1 MSFGNCK
8 ELRKAYRYSQLKTHY
23 NTYIYYTEAGHRGE
37 LTIKAVISDNWH
49 DTNLH
54 LNMSST
60 VDGEIT
66 AIMKPIT
73 LPICQHDN
81 SYQGEQV
88 LAVFQGC
95 SRDVKFLDV
104 LQAAKLGIMCNFD
117 CIVVTCSSLKW
128 ATAIEAELRVLQ
140 ARNII
145 SESVK
150 ILTVEDPASNIGSG
164 AATLNALLV
173 VTEFLSA
180 HNGFTVMSPDVLDKS
195 RILILHHSREYAL
208 EPCGKAF
215 MSIPEIHAAS
225 TDQITG
231 RSSNLENLLNIVS
244 QMLENGPPGVWV
256 CSTDM
261 ILTCTDVAV
270 NWHSVKDCLLICS
283 ASDPDYA
290 TNHGAVRVNSDGVVS
305 NILYCGALE
314 ALHNY
319 TRPDGTVLVVS
330 GLVFFSAELA
340 ESLLA
345 LHSMSPLDCCT
356 YMGVDSGAE
365 PMQMSL
371 FFDLLVAMA
380 ADVSQD
386 SFVSGQ
392 CGRWYDK
399 KFCLEKTAL
408 AQRARNL
415 IWNELSPYSVNA
427 YTLGGKPSHRY
438 LSNDTTGRQH
448 SELLI
453 NRAGSEML
461 HHAALDVS
469 IKRVGKCSILM
480 NTFIRCENCCI
491 GSNSLLKDCHL
502 EASEVVIGENCYI
515 NGLAVN
521 LKDEALVIPANTC
534 VLQYEIHLENF
545 STAPVVIAFG
555 MDDHLGSSQLLQL
568 GQQQDCLMTAKLFTC
583 GKESF
588 RDALRLVG
596 TTHCQENVDEWKKF
610 SRLSLADVLVHQSL
624 KDQFHK
630 CWNIFF
636 RVASDIIEKTLLE
649 KSDVLITPYMN
660 AACAYG
666 READL
671 MAVLDSVAEG
681 KMASEDLA
689 IASRAFSCIAD
700 FLGAMA
706 GNAGGLRSGPGGNKT
721 WMCAFQLLMEG
732 QVQKGALALKQERLK
747 WMDRP
752 DRMMRAARHYEG
764 ALQVL
769 IRKAVH
775 TAEKYIITAPASQ
788 LPPFGVWAVAE
799 CPARMDL
806 FGGWT
811 DTPPICYELGGS
823 VINIAVLVDGQKPI
837 GAKARRLHDRPQIVI
852 TLLHD
857 LVPEKI
863 EITSIEDLLDY
874 SQPGARGALLKAC
887 LVGSGV
893 VEIDSKN
900 KLSEQLLARHS
911 GGIELQSWSK
921 LPQGSGLGTSS
932 ILAAAIV
939 AALWTAVGQTFDK
952 QAVIHC
958 VLHVEQLLTT
968 GGGWQDQV
976 GGVTGGLVHGSSQ
989 PHLPL
994 HVDVEI
1000 LPLSLEFC
1008 HRLSNHFLL
1017 LYTGKVR
1024 LAKNLLQTVI
1034 RNWYTRETKVVSCFK
1049 ELLHLCK
1056 TSVKES
1062 FLQGDL
1068 EAIGKWLDHY
1078 WQLKKIL
1085 AVGCEPSFVARLM
1098 GLLKPY
1104 VHGQLL
1110 LGAGGGGFLCALTK
1124 EPCQAGFIQRLL
1136 DRSQGMSK
1144 VTIHKVEVDMTG
1156 LRLSVGTE
1164 NIELDSSIHPC

>member
-1 MSFGNCK
+1 M
-8 ELRKAYRYSQLKTHY
+8 
-23 NTYIYYTEAGHRGE
+23 
-37 LTIKAVISDNWH
+37 W
-49 DTNLH
+49 
-54 LNMSST
+54 
-60 VDGEIT
+60 
-66 AIMKPIT
+66 
-73 LPICQHDN
+73 
-81 SYQGEQV
+81 
-88 LAVFQGC
+88 
-95 SRDVKFLDV
+95 
-104 LQAAKLGIMCNFD
+104 NFD

-128 ATAIEAELRVLQ
+128 ATAIEAELRILQ

-180 HNGFTVMSPDVLDKS
+180 HNGFTVVSPDVLDKS

-225 TDQITG
+225 IDQITG
-231 RSSNLENLLNIVS
+231 RSTNLENLLNVVS
-244 QMLENGPPGVWV
+244 QMQENGPPGVWV

-261 ILTCTDVAV
+261 ILTCRDVAV
-270 NWHSVKDCLLICS
+270 NWCCVKDCLLICS

-290 TNHGAVRVNSDGVVS
+290 TNHGAVMVNSDGVVS
-305 NILYCGALE
+305 SILYCGALE

-330 GLVFFSAELA
+330 GMVFFSAELA

-399 KFCLEKTAL
+399 KFCLEKTEL
-408 AQRARNL
+408 AQRARNH
-415 IWNELSPYSVNA
+415 IWNELSPYSMSA
-427 YTLGGKPSHRY
+427 YILGDKPSHRY
-438 LSNDTTGRQH
+438 LSNDITGRQH

-453 NRAGSEML
+453 NRASSEML

-469 IKRVGKCSILM
+469 GKRIGERSILM
-480 NTFIRCENCCI
+480 NTFIRCESCCI
-491 GSNSLLKDCHL
+491 GSSSLLKDCHL
-502 EASEVVIGENCYI
+502 EASKVVIGNNCYI
-515 NGLAVN
+515 NGLTVN
-521 LKDEALVIPANTC
+521 VKDEALVIPANTC
-534 VLQYEIHLENF
+534 ILQYEIHLENF
-545 STAPVVIAFG
+545 NTALPVVITFG
-555 MDDHLGSSQLLQL
+555 VDEHLGVPFAEEEFRVCKCTLQEFCALASVTKDVLWPTSTTQL

-583 GKESF
+583 GQESF
-588 RDALRLVG
+588 RDALHLVN
-596 TTHCQENVDEWKKF
+596 TTQSQEHMDEWKKC
-610 SRLSLADVLVHQSL
+610 SRLSLVDVLVHQSL

-636 RVASDIIEKTLLE
+636 RVASYIIEKTLLE

-660 AACAYG
+660 AACACG

-671 MAVLDSVAEG
+671 IAVLDSVAEG
-681 KMASEDLA
+681 EEASKDPA

-706 GNAGGLRSGPGGNKT
+706 GNAGGLRSGPGGNKS

-747 WMDRP
+747 WMDHP

-775 TAEKYIITAPASQ
+775 TAEKYIITTPASQ
-788 LPPFGVWAVAE
+788 LPPFEVWAVAE

-823 VINIAVLVDGQKPI
+823 VINIAVLIDGQKPI
-837 GAKARRLHDRPQIVI
+837 GAKARRLHEPHIVI

-857 LVPEKI
+857 LVPEKV

-893 VEIDSKN
+893 VQIDNKN

-939 AALWTAVGQTFDK
+939 SALWTAVGQTFDK

-976 GGVTGGLVHGSSQ
+976 GGVTGGLVHGSSE

-994 HVDVEI
+994 HVDVEV

-1008 HRLSNHFLL
+1008 HHLSSHFLL

-1034 RNWYTRETKVVSCFK
+1034 RNWYTRDTKVVSCFK

-1062 FLQGDL
+1062 FLKGDL
-1068 EAIGKWLDHY
+1068 KEIGKWLDHY
-1078 WQLKKIL
+1078 WQLKKML

-1144 VTIHKVEVDMTG
+1144 VTVHKVEVDMTG
-1156 LRLSVGTE
+1156 LRLSIGTA
-1164 NIELDSSIHPC
+1164 NVELVSSMHPC

>member
-1 MSFGNCK
+1 M
-8 ELRKAYRYSQLKTHY
+8 Y
-23 NTYIYYTEAGHRGE
+23 
-37 LTIKAVISDNWH
+37 
-49 DTNLH
+49 
-54 LNMSST
+54 
-60 VDGEIT
+60 
-66 AIMKPIT
+66 
-73 LPICQHDN
+73 
-81 SYQGEQV
+81 
-88 LAVFQGC
+88 
-95 SRDVKFLDV
+95 
-104 LQAAKLGIMCNFD
+104 NFD
-117 CIVVTCSSLKW
+117 CIVVTCASLKW
-128 ATAIEAELRVLQ
+128 ATVIEAELRILQ

-150 ILTVEDPASNIGSG
+150 ILTVEDPANNIGSG

-180 HNGFTVMSPDVLDKS
+180 QKGFTVVSPDVLDKS
-195 RILILHHSREYAL
+195 RILILHHCRDYAL

-215 MSIPEIHAAS
+215 MSIPKIHAAS
-225 TDQITG
+225 IDQITG
-231 RSSNLENLLNIVS
+231 RSTNLENLLNIVS
-244 QMLENGPPGVWV
+244 QMQENGPPGVWV

-261 ILTCTDVAV
+261 ILTCSGAAV
-270 NWHSVKDCLLICS
+270 NWCCVKDCLLICS

-290 TNHGAVRVNSDGVVS
+290 TNHGAVMVNSDGVVS
-305 NILYCGALE
+305 SILYCGALE

-330 GLVFFSAELA
+330 GMVFFSAELA

-345 LHSMSPLDCCT
+345 LHTMSPLDCCT

-386 SFVSGQ
+386 SFMSGQ

-415 IWNELSPYSVNA
+415 IWNELSPYSMNA
-427 YTLGGKPSHRY
+427 YILGDKPSHQY
-438 LSNDTTGRQH
+438 LFNDTTGRHH

-453 NRAGSEML
+453 SRAGGEML

-469 IKRVGKCSILM
+469 SKRIGECSVLM
-480 NTFIRCENCCI
+480 NTFIRSESCCI
-491 GSNSLLKDCHL
+491 GSSSLLKDCHL
-502 EASEVVIGENCYI
+502 EASEVVIGNNCYI
-515 NGLAVN
+515 NGLTVN
-521 LKDEALVIPANTC
+521 VKDEALVIPADTC
-534 VLQYEIHLENF
+534 ILQYEIHLENF
-545 STAPVVIAFG
+545 ETALPVVVAFG
-555 MDDHLGSSQLLQL
+555 VDDHLRVPFAEEEFHVCKRTLQEFCTLASVTKDVLWPTSATQL

-583 GKESF
+583 GQESF
-588 RDALRLVG
+588 RDALHLVN
-596 TTHCQENVDEWKKF
+596 TTPCQEHMDEWKIC

-624 KDQFHK
+624 KDQFRK

-636 RVASDIIEKTLLE
+636 RVASYITEKTLLK

-660 AACAYG
+660 AACACG

-681 KMASEDLA
+681 EEASKDPA
-689 IASRAFSCIAD
+689 IASRAYSCIAD

-706 GNAGGLRSGPGGNKT
+706 GNTGGLRSGPGGNKT
-721 WMCAFQLLMEG
+721 WTYAFQLLMEG
-732 QVQKGALALKQERLK
+732 EVQKGALALKQERVK
-747 WMDRP
+747 WMDHP

-823 VINIAVLVDGQKPI
+823 VINIAVLIDGQKPI
-837 GAKARRLHDRPQIVI
+837 GAKARRLHKPHIVI

-857 LVPEKI
+857 LAAEKV

-900 KLSEQLLARHS
+900 KLSEQLLARHN

-939 AALWTAVGQTFDK
+939 SALWTAVGQTFDK

-976 GGVTGGLVHGSSQ
+976 GGVTGGLVRGSSE

-994 HVDVEI
+994 HVDVEM
-1000 LPLSLEFC
+1000 LPLSLELC
-1008 HRLSNHFLL
+1008 HHLSSHFLL

-1034 RNWYTRETKVVSCFK
+1034 RNWYTRDTKVVSCFK

-1062 FLQGDL
+1062 FLKGDL
-1068 EAIGKWLDHY
+1068 KAIGKWLDHY

-1144 VTIHKVEVDMTG
+1144 VTIHEVEVDMSG
-1156 LRLSVGTE
+1156 LRVSIGTAS
-1164 NIELDSSIHPC
+1164 IELASNVHPY